1 MLLSKM
7 TEKALLTSFNDH
19 KEQVDKCG
27 MPYVYPPYK
36 IAEQMQDEYS
46 TCLIRCT
53 GGATHGK
60 K

>member
-1 MLLSKM
+1 MLLSKL

-19 KEQVDKCG
+19 KEQV
-27 MPYVYPPYK
+27 
-36 IAEQMQDEYS
+36 YS